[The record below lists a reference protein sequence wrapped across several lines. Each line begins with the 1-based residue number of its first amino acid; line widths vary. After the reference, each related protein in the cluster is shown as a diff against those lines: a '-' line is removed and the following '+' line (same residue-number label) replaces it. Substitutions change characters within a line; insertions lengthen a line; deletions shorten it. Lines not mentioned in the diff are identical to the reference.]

1 MIARLPL
8 ALSLVLL
15 VSAARPA
22 TLTAAEGTAG
32 KQVELTFKDAEGDVG
47 YLLYLPA
54 DYDASADVKWP
65 LMLFLH
71 GRGESRGPL
80 SLVAKWGPPRF
91 AQRGDS
97 LPYILVSPQCPNDGN
112 WSDEVR
118 QRQLVRL
125 LDAMLASHRADADR
139 VCLTGLSMGG
149 SGTWTLAAAH
159 PERFAAIA
167 PICGRSDA
175 SKASAL
181 KDLPIWVFHGDQDP
195 LDIKQPTET
204 VEAIRKAG
212 GGQVRFTTL
221 EHVGHNSWSAAYATP
236 ELTTWMLKQK
246 RAGR

>member
-1 MIARLPL
+1 MATLL
-8 ALSLVLL
+8 HLL
-15 VSAARPA
+15 VPGLLQQPDGTDPA
-22 TLTAAEGTAG
+22 LFRSTTPALEW
-32 KQVELTFKDAEGDVG
+32 
-47 YLLYLPA
+47 LLA
-54 DYDASADVKWP
+54 
-65 LMLFLH
+65 
-71 GRGESRGPL
+71 
-80 SLVAKWGPPRF
+80 
-91 AQRGDS
+91 
-97 LPYILVSPQCPNDGN
+97 
-112 WSDEVR
+112 
-118 QRQLVRL
+118 
-125 LDAMLASHRADADR
+125 RADADR